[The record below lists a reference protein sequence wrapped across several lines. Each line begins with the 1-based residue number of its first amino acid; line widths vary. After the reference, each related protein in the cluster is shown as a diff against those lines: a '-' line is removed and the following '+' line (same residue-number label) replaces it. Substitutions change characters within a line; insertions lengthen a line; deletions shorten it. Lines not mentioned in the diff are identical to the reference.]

1 MIDSASTNIT
11 GSVFITFLTLLII
24 LVVMMLLFRISFEF
38 ILLFL
43 IPFLLVMMAY
53 DSRFQL
59 IGGIVVFMIAF
70 GLTIKW
76 FMNNL
81 G

>member
-1 MIDSASTNIT
+1 MLDTSSANIT
-11 GSVFITFLTLLII
+11 GSVFITFLSLLLII
-24 LVVMMLLFRISFEF
+24 VIMMMLFRISFEF

-43 IPFLLVMMAY
+43 TPFLLVLMAY